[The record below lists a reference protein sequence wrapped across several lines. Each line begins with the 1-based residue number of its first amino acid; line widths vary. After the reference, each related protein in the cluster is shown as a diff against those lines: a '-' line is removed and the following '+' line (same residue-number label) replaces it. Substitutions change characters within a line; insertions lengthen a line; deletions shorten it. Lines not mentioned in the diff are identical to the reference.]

1 MQFLFDTYRQHHDEG
16 IAAHRAG
23 DYPRARM
30 HYLLAAKYL
39 CAMAKE
45 GEAQFKED
53 RLKKVQRLIEIAKEL
68 EGAEAQRGKGTKG
81 GRAADGWDSVRRSA
95 GGPTVST
102 AGDEDEEERGE
113 RWIVSDPPKTS
124 FDDVAGLEDVKKVIN
139 LRVIYPLRHPEA
151 TTRFRKRAGGGVLLY
166 GPPGTGK
173 TMIARA
179 IACELDAAFFSVK
192 CSDIMSKWVGTA
204 EKNIKELFTAARRKE
219 RSVIFM
225 DETEAIVSRRGGGST
240 VMDRVIPEFLAQ
252 VDGLE
257 KREKMLLL
265 LGATNRPWDMD
276 EAALRPG
283 RFDEMIYVPLPDK
296 PARLKILE
304 LNLQDVPMAADVAL
318 DELADRLDGYSGAD
332 IKGFIAVVT
341 DFPYQRQIE
350 TGQEQIVTPGDVE
363 NAAKRVR
370 PSVDAKM
377 LARYEAYRQNRGFGG
392 GS

>member
-1 MQFLFDTYRQHHDEG
+1 MRFLFDTYKQHHDEG

-23 DYPRARM
+23 DYPQARM
-30 HYLLAAKYL
+30 HYLMAAKYL

-45 GEAQFKED
+45 GEAEFKQE
-53 RLKKVQRLIEIAKEL
+53 RLKKAQRLIEIAKEL
-68 EGAEAQRGKGTKG
+68 EGAEAQRHKGTEGQRGKGAKG
-81 GRAADGWDSVRRSA
+81 RPAV
-95 GGPTVST
+95 PV
-102 AGDEDEEERGE
+102 AGDEDEEPQGD

-124 FDDVAGLEDVKKVIN
+124 FDDVAGLEDVKWVIN

-151 TTRFRKRAGGGVLLY
+151 TSRFRKRAGGGVLLY

-204 EKNIKELFTAARRKE
+204 EKNIKELFSSARRRE

-225 DETEAIVSRRGGGST
+225 DETEAIVSKRGGGST

-257 KREKMLLL
+257 KRENMLLL

-283 RFDEMIYVPLPDK
+283 RFDEMIYVPLPDR

-304 LNLQDVPMAADVAL
+304 LNLQGVPMAADVTL
-318 DELADRLDGYSGAD
+318 DELAECLDGYSGAD
-332 IKGFIAVVT
+332 IKGFTAVVT
-341 DFPYQRQIE
+341 DYPYQRQIE
-350 TGQEQIVTPGDVE
+350 TGQEQTVTKEDV
-363 NAAKRVR
+363 AQALGRVK
-370 PSVDAKM
+370 PSVNDKM
-377 LARYEAYRQNRGFGG
+377 LARYEQYRRDRG
-392 GS
+392 SS

>member
-1 MQFLFDTYRQHHDEG
+1 MTSFLFDTYKQHHDEG
-16 IAAHRAG
+16 IAAHKAG
-23 DYPRARM
+23 DYPKARL
-30 HYLLAAKYL
+30 HYLMAAKYL
-39 CAMAKE
+39 CALAKE
-45 GEAQFKED
+45 AGAEFKQE
-53 RLKKVQRLIEIAKEL
+53 RLKKAQRLMEIAREL
-68 EGAEAQRGKGTKG
+68 EGRQVQRHKGAKG
-81 GRAADGWDSVRRSA
+81 GDAWDSVRHVPKV
-95 GGPTVST
+95 PTE
-102 AGDEDEEERGE
+102 DDEEEAQGE

-124 FDDVAGLEDVKKVIN
+124 FEDVAGLEDVKRAIN

-151 TTRFRKRAGGGVLLY
+151 TSRFRKRAGGGVLLY

-179 IACELDAAFFSVK
+179 VACELDAAFFSVK

-204 EKNIKELFTAARRKE
+204 ERNIKELFASARGRP

-257 KREKMLLL
+257 KRENMLLL

-283 RFDEMIYVPLPDK
+283 RFDELIYVPLPDK

-304 LNLQDVPMAADVAL
+304 LNLQGVPRAADVIL
-318 DELADRLDGYSGAD
+318 DELAERVDGYSGAD
-332 IKGFIAVVT
+332 IQGFTAVVT
-341 DFPYQRQIE
+341 DYPYQRQIE
-350 TGQEQIVTPGDVE
+350 TGQEQMVTRQDV
-363 NAAKRVR
+363 AQALGRAK
-370 PSVDAKM
+370 PSVNDKM
-377 LARYEAYRQNRGFGG
+377 LARYEQYRRDRGL
-392 GS
+392 S